1 VRWHFLFES
10 LAYAIAFR
18 IYLHQRKQQGDF
30 LDTSTRWSVV
40 AAAFVGAV
48 LGSKLLN
55 LAENPAETMRRW
67 HDLAYLFGGKTIVG
81 ALAGGTIAVELTK
94 LRIGVT
100 RRTGDLFAIPLAIG
114 IAIGRIGCL
123 LAGVADDTYGLPTS
137 LPWGIDLG
145 DGVRRHPVQLY
156 ESVAML
162 ALAYALSKI
171 SPPSGAPTS
180 SAPTR
185 FTEGDRFRVF
195 MLSYFAWRV
204 VIDFLKPGVPFAGL
218 TALQWTAA
226 AGFLFYTPDLVRILT
241 NTRAHAKPKELPVH
255 G

>member
-18 IYLHQRKQQGDF
+18 IYLAHRKQHGDF
-30 LDTSTRWSVV
+30 LDTTTRWSVV
-40 AAAFVGAV
+40 AAAFIGAV

-55 LAENPAETMRRW
+55 LAENPAETARHL
-67 HDLAYLFGGKTIVG
+67 HDLPYLLGGKTIVG

-94 LRIGVT
+94 LRIGVN

-123 LAGVADDTYGLPTS
+123 LAGVGDDTYGLPS
-137 LPWGIDLG
+137 NVPWAIDLG

-156 ESVAML
+156 ETAAMI
-162 ALAYALSKI
+162 ALAFVLAKI
-171 SPPSGAPTS
+171 SSPKFA
-180 SAPTR
+180 
-185 FTEGDRFRVF
+185 EGDRFRVF
-195 MLSYFAWRV
+195 MLSYFAWRLLV
-204 VIDFLKPGVPFAGL
+204 DFLKPGVHFAGL
-218 TALQWTAA
+218 TTLQWTATI
-226 AGFLFYTPDLVRILT
+226 GFIFYTPDLIRILT
-241 NTRAHAKPKELPVH
+241 HFRTTATPKELPAN

>member
-1 VRWHFLFES
+1 MRWHFLFES
-10 LAYAIAFR
+10 LAYAVAFR

-55 LAENPAETMRRW
+55 LAENPAETARRW
-67 HDLAYLFGGKTIVG
+67 HDVAYLFGGKTIVG

-123 LAGVADDTYGLPTS
+123 LAGTADDTYGVPTS
-137 LPWGIDLG
+137 LPWGLDLG

-156 ESVAML
+156 ETVAMI
-162 ALAYALSKI
+162 ALAFLLARI
-171 SPPSGAPTS
+171 SPPKFA
-180 SAPTR
+180 
-185 FTEGDRFRVF
+185 EGDRFRVF
-195 MLSYFAWRV
+195 MLAYFAWRV

-218 TALQWTAA
+218 TTLQWTAA

-241 NTRAHAKPKELPVH
+241 HARANAKPKELPVH